1 MSTQNSPRP
10 PRPTTGSE
18 PTAHPAATI
27 NRSGNRVGMVTMREI
42 WAKLT
47 DRAFVGGTLVSVLMI
62 LALVGLQIFLGHRTH
77 TTHVAVTDP
86 TAASMARQ
94 VGSDMHDSHKQI
106 EVVSVTDDDAAR
118 QAVRSGRA
126 NVWLQHTGQG
136 WSTVFK
142 NSQDDG
148 FVDQLRQ
155 TALQT
160 TLATNAQRAGTS
172 IERLSAGSRVMAFV
186 LEGSND
192 RALFAKVL
200 GFVFAILFFM
210 SALGSGMQIAQ
221 SVAEEKQSRVI
232 EILASAVPI
241 PQLLAGKV
249 LGNSVL
255 ALGQMML
262 YAVIG
267 LIGTTFTSYDRM
279 LAALSSSIIWYLAF
293 FLAGFLALAC
303 IWAGAGA
310 MVSRQEDLQS
320 TTMPLMMILMAVYII
335 GFSASG
341 TFQVI
346 MSFVPIASA
355 VLMPSRIAAGTA
367 PWWQAL
373 LALLLNL
380 AFAGV
385 TVLVGAR
392 IYRRGLL
399 RTNGRMTYREA
410 LQGE

>member
-1 MSTQNSPRP
+1 MSTQHSPLSPRP
-10 PRPTTGSE
+10 GTDAGHLARPAG
-18 PTAHPAATI
+18 TI
-27 NRSGNRVGMVTMREI
+27 NRSGNRVAMVTVREI

-47 DRAFVGGTLVSVLMI
+47 DRAFIGGTLVSVLMI
-62 LALVGLQIFLGHRTH
+62 LALVGLQVFLGHRTH
-77 TTHVAVTDP
+77 TTHVAVTEP
-86 TAASMARQ
+86 AAAAMARQ
-94 VGSDMHDSHKQI
+94 VGTDMHDAHKRI
-106 EVVSVTDDDAAR
+106 DVITVADDTSAR
-118 QAVRSGRA
+118 QAVQSGRA
-126 NVWLQHTGQG
+126 NVWLQHTAQG
-136 WSTVFK
+136 WGTVFK

-155 TALQT
+155 TVLQT

-172 IERLSAGSRVMAFV
+172 IERLSAGSSVTTSV

-210 SALGSGMQIAQ
+210 SAMGFGMQIAQ

-262 YAVIG
+262 YSVIG
-267 LIGTTFTSYDRM
+267 LIGTTFTSYDR
-279 LAALSSSIIWYLAF
+279 LLSALSSSIIWYLAF

-320 TTMPLMMILMAVYII
+320 STMPLMMILMAVYVI

-341 TFQVI
+341 SFQTI

-399 RTNGRMTYREA
+399 RTNGRMSYREA